1 MRDTRGQTV
10 RKDAS
15 PNSRKNRW
23 IRIQE
28 IHNDIEKLDEAID
41 ARKYGPQG
49 TLALMAFRELLR
61 RTITQLE
68 KGGL

>member
-1 MRDTRGQTV
+1 MWPGRGQGI

-15 PNSRKNRW
+15 PGSRKNRW
-23 IRIQE
+23 LRIQE
-28 IHNDIEKLDEAID
+28 THNDIDKLDTFID
-41 ARKYGPQG
+41 TRKYGPQG

-61 RTITQLE
+61 RTIKQLE

>member
-1 MRDTRGQTV
+1 MTSGTTV

-23 IRIQE
+23 LRIQE
-28 IHNDIEKLDEAID
+28 IYRDMDQLDVYIESRAF
-41 ARKYGPQG
+41 GPQG
-49 TLALMAFRELLR
+49 TLGLMALR
-61 RTITQLE
+61 GVLKRTIYQLE

>member
-1 MRDTRGQTV
+1 MRDIRGQTI

-23 IRIQE
+23 LRIQE
-28 IHNDIEKLDEAID
+28 IHNDIDKLDAAIEV
-41 ARKYGPQG
+41 RKYGPQG
-49 TLALMAFRELLR
+49 TLALMAFREVLR

>member
-1 MRDTRGQTV
+1 MNLSGRTI

-23 IRIQE
+23 LRIQE
-28 IHNDIEKLDEAID
+28 TYRDIDKLDVYIET
-41 ARKYGPQG
+41 RQYGAQG
-49 TLALMAFRELLR
+49 TLALMAFRDLLK
-61 RTITQLE
+61 RTIYQLE